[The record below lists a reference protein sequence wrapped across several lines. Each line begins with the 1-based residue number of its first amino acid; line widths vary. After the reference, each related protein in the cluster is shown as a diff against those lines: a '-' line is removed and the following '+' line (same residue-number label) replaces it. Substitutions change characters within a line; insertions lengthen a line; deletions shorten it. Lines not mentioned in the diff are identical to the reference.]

1 MNFPALKNKIY
12 FDTARSGLM
21 YDELR
26 NWRNSHEN
34 HFLKEGSQFR
44 LNDEELLNE
53 TRLEINK
60 FFNSPKSRTFLIQNF
75 SIGLSKLLN
84 SLKSNQS
91 VMIIK
96 DDYSSIIDQ
105 VRCSGLPYFFIKN
118 TFDLEL
124 QILNEIKK
132 KLPDV
137 LIFSIVQHIDGTL
150 IDLDFIKKIKNEF
163 PEILIIADG
172 TQFCGTKFFDF
183 KNSNID
189 ILISSGYKWMLGGYG
204 NGFISIN
211 SFCSSNH
218 FKMDINSYNLS
229 LIFEPGHLDTLS
241 FGSLL
246 FSLKTISN
254 YGIKNIE
261 SDINRLSNYA
271 KSSFENKELLN
282 LKVVKRKKHSN
293 IFNIEGNDSFH
304 KHLIK
309 NKIICSKR
317 GDGIRFSFN
326 FYNTISEID
335 DLLSLL

>member
-21 YDELR
+21 YDELL

-60 FFNSPKSRTFLIQNF
+60 FFNSPKSRTFLVQNF

-105 VRCSGLPYFFIKN
+105 VRCSDLSYSYIEN

-132 KLPDV
+132 
-137 LIFSIVQHIDGTL
+137 
-150 IDLDFIKKIKNEF
+150 
-163 PEILIIADG
+163 
-172 TQFCGTKFFDF
+172 
-183 KNSNID
+183 
-189 ILISSGYKWMLGGYG
+189 
-204 NGFISIN
+204 
-211 SFCSSNH
+211 
-218 FKMDINSYNLS
+218 
-229 LIFEPGHLDTLS
+229 
-241 FGSLL
+241 
-246 FSLKTISN
+246 
-254 YGIKNIE
+254 
-261 SDINRLSNYA
+261 
-271 KSSFENKELLN
+271 
-282 LKVVKRKKHSN
+282 
-293 IFNIEGNDSFH
+293 
-304 KHLIK
+304 
-309 NKIICSKR
+309 
-317 GDGIRFSFN
+317 N
-326 FYNTISEID
+326 F
-335 DLLSLL
+335 LMF